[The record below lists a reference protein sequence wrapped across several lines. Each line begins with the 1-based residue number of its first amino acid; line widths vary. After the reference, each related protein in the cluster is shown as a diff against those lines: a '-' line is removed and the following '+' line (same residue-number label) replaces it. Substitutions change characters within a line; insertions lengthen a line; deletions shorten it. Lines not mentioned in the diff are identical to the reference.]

1 MKYLVRIYHTNKD
14 KQNESVSTLEQALL
28 LLGKSES
35 DIYKRVDWLHYTDL
49 FFRDTTNY
57 IRVDNSAKEN

>member
-1 MKYLVRIYHTNKD
+1 MKYLVRLYHVNKD
-14 KQNESVSTLEQALL
+14 KQNESVPTLEQALQ

-35 DIYKRVDWLHYTDL
+35 DIYQRVDWLHYTDL

-57 IRVDNSAKEN
+57 IRVNNKL

>member
-1 MKYLVRIYHTNKD
+1 MKYLVRIYHTSKD

-35 DIYKRVDWLHYTDL
+35 DIYQRVDWLHYTDL

-57 IRVDNSAKEN
+57 IRVNNKL

>member
-1 MKYLVRIYHTNKD
+1 MPKYLVRIYHINKD

-35 DIYKRVDWLHYTDL
+35 DIYQRVNWLHYTDL
-49 FFRDTTNY
+49 FFRDTNNY
-57 IRVDNSAKEN
+57 IRVDNSAK